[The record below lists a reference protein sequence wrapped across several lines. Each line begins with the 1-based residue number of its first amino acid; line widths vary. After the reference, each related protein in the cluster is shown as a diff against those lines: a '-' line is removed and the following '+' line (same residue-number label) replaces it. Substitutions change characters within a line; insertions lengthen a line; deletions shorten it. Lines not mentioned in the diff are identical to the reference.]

1 MLVSI
6 IVTLLVVPAVLLSL
20 LAVLATAGYTAPVP
34 GGADAMGL
42 ALPFFTT
49 AGAGLAMVVASWV
62 SVGAGRLDWISPRP
76 MIPFTVATLASLGVA
91 LASVGVLVAWM
102 EKMGA
107 WVPSAGLI
115 CGALGPICLGATL
128 IGSAWLDADRIKDSA
143 LPIVAGLPLTLV
155 AFAGFGAG
163 LYALTAWMKLS
174 GENTQR
180 LIAEAKAEETEF
192 ARRAALS
199 PAEALREDFAHMSPE
214 APLWVIVARLPDEHD
229 AEARTLIVERALRVP
244 NFDSELEKTI
254 SADWERYRHACVELI
269 RLVPDEMIRPAWSSS
284 LSRAITI
291 SADEIEKNHQWF
303 TPRED
308 RNPDPIGHVRAMAD
322 AAARLGNPPELSA
335 ALDALSKAID
345 RASIPEREQALTAM
359 HAGADRASEEK

>member
-1 MLVSI
+1 MLTSI
-6 IVTLLVVPAVLLSL
+6 IVTLLVIPAVLLSL
-20 LAVLATAGYTAPVP
+20 LTVLATAGYTARVP
-34 GGADAMGL
+34 GGTDAMGL

-49 AGAGLAMVVASWV
+49 AGAGLVMIVASWV
-62 SVGAGRLDWISPRP
+62 CVGSGRLDWISPRP
-76 MIPFTVATLASLGVA
+76 MIPFTAATLGSLGVG

-128 IGSAWLDADRIKDSA
+128 LGSVWLDAGKIRESA
-143 LPIVAGLPLTLV
+143 LPIVAGMPLTLV

-174 GENTQR
+174 SENTRR
-180 LIAEAKAEETEF
+180 LIAEANAEEADI

-199 PAEALREDFAHMSPE
+199 PAEMLREDFARMGPE
-214 APLWVIVARLPDEHD
+214 TPLWVVVAGLPDVQD
-229 AEARTLIVERALRVP
+229 AEARTLVVQRALSVP

-254 SADWERYRHACVELI
+254 SADWARYRHACVDLI
-269 RLVPDEMIRPAWSSS
+269 RLAPGEAIKPAWANP
-284 LSRAITI
+284 LARAITI
-291 SADEIEKNHQWF
+291 SAGEIEKNHAWF
-303 TPRED
+303 TPRDD
-308 RNPDPIGHVRAMAD
+308 RNPDPLGHVRAMAD
-322 AAARLGNPPELSA
+322 AATRLGNTPELSA

-345 RASIPEREQALTAM
+345 HAGIPEREQALAAI
-359 HAGADRASEEK
+359 HAGAECDGEGR